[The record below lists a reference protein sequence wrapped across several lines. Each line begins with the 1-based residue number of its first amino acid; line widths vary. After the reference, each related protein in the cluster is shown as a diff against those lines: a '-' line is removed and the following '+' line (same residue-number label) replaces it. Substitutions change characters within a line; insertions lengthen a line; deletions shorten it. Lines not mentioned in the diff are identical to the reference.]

1 MKDKEINLES
11 VHHELTQ
18 VFHAYEKALMSNDVD
33 ALNGYFWPDARV
45 TRYGIADKQIG
56 FDALVDFRRMTPAPD
71 FTRELQDVRI
81 TTFGFEFG
89 TALTEFIRSDTN
101 LRGFQSQTWV
111 KFEGVWRIVA
121 AHVSMIH
128 WPNQNN

>member
-1 MKDKEINLES
+1 MKNNEINLEP

-18 VFHAYEKALMSNDVD
+18 VFQAYEKALMDNDVE

-56 FDALVDFRRMTPAPD
+56 FDALVDFRRKTPAPD
-71 FTRELQDVRI
+71 FTRELHDVRI

-89 TALTEFIRSDTN
+89 TWKKRDRSTRRFTRSPKQFSLKRIRS
-101 LRGFQSQTWV
+101 
-111 KFEGVWRIVA
+111 
-121 AHVSMIH
+121 
-128 WPNQNN
+128 P